1 MSDLLNEMLATSDNL
16 TAEMMVKEIGRSVA
30 QQGTRTAGLQAITD
44 RLTQWGVPVAGVHL
58 TDGSGL
64 SRDNQLTCS
73 TLAGVLTRGAP
84 ADAVGSGLA
93 IAGQAG
99 STLADA
105 FPQAG
110 LTGVLRG
117 KTGTL
122 TGVKSLSGYFVAGD
136 AEIDFVLILNGT
148 SAANYQATWD
158 ALGAALLA
166 SSGGPTADSLAPI
179 AS

>member
-1 MSDLLNEMLATSDNL
+1 MEQRAVWAVGDTLRLSDRDYRVEAVVGMGSN
-16 TAEMMVKEIGRSVA
+16 
-30 QQGTRTAGLQAITD
+30 AIVYKGAYQD
-44 RLTQWGVPVAGVHL
+44 
-58 TDGSGL
+58 GL
-64 SRDNQLTCS
+64 SPHTHTALLKELYPNIPGVAR
-73 TLAGVLTRGAP
+73 AGGVLCVAP
-84 ADAVGSGLA
+84 EAQS
-93 IAGQAG
+93 
-99 STLADA
+99 A
-105 FPQAG
+105 FA
-110 LTGVLRG
+110 LHRRSYLRG